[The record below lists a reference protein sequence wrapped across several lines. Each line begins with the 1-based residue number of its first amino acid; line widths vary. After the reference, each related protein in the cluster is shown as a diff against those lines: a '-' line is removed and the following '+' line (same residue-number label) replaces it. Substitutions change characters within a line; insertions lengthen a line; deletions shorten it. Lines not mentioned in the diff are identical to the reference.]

1 MLPFRLSN
9 KRARVGAEYS
19 DHGKHGEDTSPL
31 KGEDAYFGASRPTS
45 EMLLEEFGFVP
56 CVNKQPIID
65 ESIWDEEPVIVF
77 HENEYDG
84 MQEIYQTDSPP
95 NARVALRDLS
105 NLFLGNGLLTIDKQ
119 LEQEVE
125 NSMTTTKRSTAK
137 DLIAERSILSSSAAM
152 EHSMFQNGTAID
164 HSSSGITV
172 EHLMIPTSAKA
183 QNSAVKRKTLGKRPP
198 PANDE
203 FNSIDLKSYEIRN
216 ERFAEDMY
224 TPRIVRGSGMTRE
237 GLCQICKPGVWLKIK
252 QSAYWYHMNFIHG
265 ISANTGRP
273 YEPPL
278 ATREKQFCAHNGA
291 VIKQFEGR
299 CGQCDKWVV
308 LQKVPLGEKQTE
320 CCNPQWWRH
329 SQKCSSDMAKG
340 IRRR

>member
-1 MLPFRLSN
+1 
-9 KRARVGAEYS
+9 
-19 DHGKHGEDTSPL
+19 
-31 KGEDAYFGASRPTS
+31 
-45 EMLLEEFGFVP
+45 
-56 CVNKQPIID
+56 
-65 ESIWDEEPVIVF
+65 
-77 HENEYDG
+77 
-84 MQEIYQTDSPP
+84 MQEIYQNDSPP
-95 NARVALRDLS
+95 NARVALKDLT
-105 NLFLGNGLLTIDKQ
+105 NLFLGNKLLTIDKQ

-125 NSMTTTKRSTAK
+125 NSMMVHSKVK
-137 DLIAERSILSSSAAM
+137 DLIAENSFWPSGTTMEPSITMNHPVITKEKSP
-152 EHSMFQNGTAID
+152 AI
-164 HSSSGITV
+164 
-172 EHLMIPTSAKA
+172 
-183 QNSAVKRKTLGKRPP
+183 KRKMLGKRSPP
-198 PANDE
+198 TNDE

-308 LQKVPLGEKQTE
+308 LQKVPLGEKMNE